1 MTLLA
6 AIALSLACAVLSV
19 LVVLKRWSFIG
30 EGISHSGFGGAGTA
44 WILALLFPALDRPG
58 VPYLFVIVF
67 CLATAMIIGVL
78 TRRRRVHP
86 DAAIG
91 IFLVASL
98 AWGFLAE
105 QLYRHVHNGVVPA
118 GFQTFLFGHMDD
130 ITVRFALAVVVVSV
144 AVIATVWVLA
154 KELIYYAFDPV
165 MAENSGVST
174 GFVHYLLLGLLA
186 VVLIVGVRIA
196 GSVLV
201 PALLILP
208 GTIALQVSRQ
218 LKPVFLTSAA
228 AGLIGALGG
237 FGIHYRWPFIPTGP
251 AIVLTLF
258 VLFVLAFIMKSF
270 AYKKG

>member
-1 MTLLA
+1 MTLLT

-44 WILALLFPALDRPG
+44 WVAALLFPALDRDW
-58 VPYLFVIVF
+58 VPYAFVVAF
-67 CLATAMIIGVL
+67 CFATAITIGAI

-105 QLYRHVHNGVVPA
+105 RLYAQYHNGVVPA
-118 GFQTFLFGHMDD
+118 GFQTFLFGQMDY
-130 ITVRFALAVVVVSV
+130 ISPSFALGVIIVSV
-144 AVIATVWVLA
+144 AVIATVWLLG
-154 KELIYYAFDPV
+154 KELMYYAFDPA
-165 MAENSGVST
+165 MAENSGVQT
-174 GFVHYLLLGLLA
+174 GIVHYLLLALLA

-208 GTIALQVSRQ
+208 GTIALLLSRQ
-218 LKPVFLTSAA
+218 LKSVFLLAA
-228 AGLIGALGG
+228 VAGLIGALGG
-237 FGIHYRWPFIPTGP
+237 FAAHARWPFVPTGP

-258 VLFVLAFIMKSF
+258 VLFLASLTNKLFRRQ
-270 AYKKG
+270 

>member
-44 WILALLFPALDRPG
+44 WMLALLFPAMDLPW
-58 VPYLFVIVF
+58 VPYLFVIAF

-78 TRRRRVHP
+78 TRRRRMHP

-105 QLYRHVHNGVVPA
+105 QLYRHVNHGVVPA
-118 GFQTFLFGHMDD
+118 GFQTFLFGQMDF
-130 ITVRFALAVVVVSV
+130 VSARFALAIVVISV
-144 AVIATVWVLA
+144 AVIATVWFLA
-154 KELIYYAFDPV
+154 KELIYYAFDPA
-165 MAENSGVST
+165 MAETSGVST

-208 GTIALQVSRQ
+208 GSIALQMSRQ
-218 LKPVFLTSAA
+218 LKTVFLISAA
-228 AGLIGALGG
+228 AGLLGALGG
-237 FGIHYRWPFIPTGP
+237 FATHATWPFIPTGP
-251 AIVLTLF
+251 AIVLSLF
-258 VLFVLAFIMKSF
+258 VLFVASLSTKLVRR
-270 AYKKG
+270 G